1 MLVTGRREKPQMKF
15 ETCISTHKGDGLAS
29 VTFTSENREQ
39 AEEAAEAMNI
49 WSFHRIPEDDREV
62 TESRWKSIGF
72 GWTEGGGSGGPDIDP
87 ERFQQL
93 PPDDG

>member
-39 AEEAAEAMNI
+39 AEEAADAMNI
-49 WSFHRIPEDDREV
+49 WSFHRIPGGRPGSDRKPQEV
-62 TESRWKSIGF
+62 NRVWVDRGRRKWRAGH
-72 GWTEGGGSGGPDIDP
+72 
-87 ERFQQL
+87 
-93 PPDDG
+93 